1 MTDPSSQEQVYKIPP
16 GALIAVVLG
25 NIVLS
30 VAAYFA
36 SFIGRFLSYGALE
49 TTLSE
54 SVFTLLMNL
63 AVYGPL
69 GIVLGS
75 VLWGFFRLS
84 KGQSTWWI
92 AGLGLAALL
101 VNFWGVAFA
110 MGS

>member
-1 MTDPSSQEQVYKIPP
+1 MTYPSSQEQVHKIPV
-16 GALIAVVLG
+16 GAIIAVVLG

-54 SVFTLLMNL
+54 AVFTLLMNL
-63 AVYGPL
+63 AVVGPF
-69 GIVLGS
+69 GVVLGS
-75 VLWGFFRLS
+75 VLWGLYRLR
-84 KGQSTWWI
+84 KGRSAWWI
-92 AGLGLAALL
+92 AGLGMAALI
-101 VNFWGVAFA
+101 VIFYGVAFA

>member
-1 MTDPSSQEQVYKIPP
+1 MTYPSGQEQVYKIPVWET
-16 GALIAVVLG
+16 IAVVLG

-54 SVFTLLMNL
+54 AVFTLLMNL

-69 GIVLGS
+69 GIVVGS
-75 VLWGFFRLS
+75 VLWGIYRLS
-84 KGQSTWWI
+84 KGKSAWWI
-92 AGLGLAALL
+92 AVLGIIALI
-101 VNFWGVAFA
+101 VNFNGIAFA